1 MQPWT
6 CSSSLTRPLHQRSV
20 IVTEPSDTRDGRLAQ
35 SGWFPRLATGQSGR
49 AAPSCS
55 CRTSE
60 TQTPPHV
67 SNLKS
72 DIAIAHFKHTP
83 SMSRKRKRAGD
94 HTSEPPSSPRP
105 ALYPAQPQPAM
116 SSVHCQP
123 TRDPG
128 VFEACMMAQC
138 PHCAACM
145 DCEAMRDLTWQSDS
159 KLRAQLS
166 MHNASLNA
174 KAAALDR
181 VAASFNTT
189 RMFQLQDQ
197 LSALQQQVSQLQQ
210 HLPVQQAH
218 TNVQDEE
225 GVTKVETMSDVG
237 AEDYHTPPSIG
248 DDEADLKRETSAE
261 AIAPQHQRLHGIVV
275 ITEKEQRNARRA
287 VHRIQRPVREQ
298 PVRESTLRV
307 PRASIEVL
315 QSSGRQSG
323 VGGSVWTVNEDKML
337 LEGFNQSLS
346 SSQIHK
352 RYLPNRTAD
361 AIRKRKG
368 KLQRG

>member
-1 MQPWT
+1 
-6 CSSSLTRPLHQRSV
+6 
-20 IVTEPSDTRDGRLAQ
+20 
-35 SGWFPRLATGQSGR
+35 
-49 AAPSCS
+49 
-55 CRTSE
+55 
-60 TQTPPHV
+60 
-67 SNLKS
+67 
-72 DIAIAHFKHTP
+72 
-83 SMSRKRKRAGD
+83 
-94 HTSEPPSSPRP
+94 
-105 ALYPAQPQPAM
+105 
-116 SSVHCQP
+116 
-123 TRDPG
+123 
-128 VFEACMMAQC
+128 MAQC

-210 HLPVQQAH
+210 HLPVQQQQIH
-218 TNVQDEE
+218 EEEDEE

-237 AEDYHTPPSIG
+237 AEEYHMPHSTE
-248 DDEADLKRETSAE
+248 DDEVDLKRETSEE
-261 AIAPQHQRLHGIVV
+261 AIAQHHQRRHGIVV
-275 ITEKEQRNARRA
+275 ITEKEQRKARRA
-287 VHRIQRPVREQ
+287 VQRIQRPEREQ

-307 PRASIEVL
+307 PRASIEVP

-323 VGGSVWTVNEDKML
+323 VGGSVWTRNEDKML
-337 LEGFNQSLS
+337 LKGFNQSLS
-346 SSQIHK
+346 SSQIHE